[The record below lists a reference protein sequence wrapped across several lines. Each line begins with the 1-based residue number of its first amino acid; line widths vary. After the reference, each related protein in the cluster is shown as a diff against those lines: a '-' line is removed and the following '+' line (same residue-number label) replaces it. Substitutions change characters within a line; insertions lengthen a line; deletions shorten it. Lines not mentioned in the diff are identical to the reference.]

1 MISFFFWHSKVNC
14 WVCCIFVCSC
24 YMEVVSLAV
33 ATGPERIPQHY
44 LHQPDLCGQ
53 LGPCCECCR
62 IAQGSYVG
70 SGDSLV
76 VEHHTPDRK
85 VLGLSPGRSGG
96 RFFFIQAS
104 FLCWLLFQY
113 PFHRCVT
120 AVACKISGHSA
131 KSTSGRLQLNRHVP
145 FQMYKIVFAFV
156 VDYLMSRTVN
166 QMFYLWLVTCTKIQT
181 CMWVWI
187 KWHCKFVYSCRV
199 YTEHAPR

>member
-24 YMEVVSLAV
+24 YMEVVSLAA
-33 ATGPERIPQHY
+33 ATGPERIPQHH

-53 LGPCCECCR
+53 LGPCCEWCR

-76 VEHHTPDRK
+76 VEHHTPDQK

-96 RFFFIQAS
+96 RFFFIQAN

-120 AVACKISGHSA
+120 AVACKRYWSFSQKYKWQVTA
-131 KSTSGRLQLNRHVP
+131 KH
-145 FQMYKIVFAFV
+145 
-156 VDYLMSRTVN
+156 
-166 QMFYLWLVTCTKIQT
+166 TCTI